1 MTTTKAPDS
10 TDSRKAVMSR
20 ARRATRI
27 EGTPAW
33 VVFIRLFIGF
43 GWLRAVA
50 EKLIEPGW
58 RDGTEIIAF
67 VEGYSVW
74 TLGWYRLIVDNLVV
88 PNTQVVLVILIAAQ
102 VFAGFTLL
110 SGRLL
115 AYGIAVGIFMNLNFL
130 AAGSVDP
137 NVFYLLSQGA
147 IAFWLVERGAASKWR
162 LRSLSVVAIAIYALA
177 MVSIPSITTLHP
189 TRVIIDPAMMFVFL
203 GLAAIVACDQAHRR
217 MTGFRGLPA
226 IDWVLRREEAD
237 VTVDAD
243 AGVVEIR

>member
-1 MTTTKAPDS
+1 
-10 TDSRKAVMSR
+10 MSR
-20 ARRATRI
+20 ARLATRI

-33 VVFIRLFIGF
+33 VVFIRLFIGL

-50 EKLIEPGW
+50 EKLIEPAW
-58 RDGTEIIAF
+58 RDGTDITAF

-74 TLGWYRLIVDNLVV
+74 TLGWYRPIVDNLVV
-88 PNTQVVLVILIAAQ
+88 PNTQVILVILIAAQ
-102 VFAGFTLL
+102 VFAGVSLL

-115 AYGIAVGIFMNLNFL
+115 AYGIGVGIFMNLNFL
-130 AAGSVDP
+130 VAGSVDP

-147 IAFWLVERGAASKWR
+147 IAFWLAERAVASKWR
-162 LRSLSVVAIAIYALA
+162 LRSLSIVAIAIYALA
-177 MVSIPSITTLHP
+177 MMSIPSITTLHP
-189 TRVIIDPAMMFVFL
+189 ARVIIDPAIMFVVL

-243 AGVVEIR
+243 AGIVEIR

>member
-10 TDSRKAVMSR
+10 TESRKAAISR
-20 ARRATRI
+20 ARLATRI

-33 VVFIRLFIGF
+33 VVFIRLFIGL

-50 EKLIEPGW
+50 EKLIEPAW

-74 TLGWYRLIVDNLVV
+74 TLGWYRPIVDNLVV
-88 PNTQVVLVILIAAQ
+88 PNFRVILVILIAAQ
-102 VFAGFTLL
+102 AFAAVTLL

-115 AYGIAVGIFMNLNFL
+115 AYGIGVGIFMNLNFL
-130 AAGSVDP
+130 VAGSVDP

-162 LRSLSVVAIAIYALA
+162 LRTLSLVATTIYALA

-203 GLAAIVACDQAHRR
+203 ALAAIVACDQAHRR

-226 IDWVLRREEAD
+226 VDWVLRREVPD
-237 VTVDAD
+237 VTVDAE
-243 AGVVEIR
+243 AEVVEIR

>member
-1 MTTTKAPDS
+1 MATTKAPDS
-10 TDSRKAVMSR
+10 TSRKAVISR
-20 ARRATRI
+20 ARRVTRI

-43 GWLRAVA
+43 GWLRAVV
-50 EKLIEPGW
+50 EKLIEPAW

-74 TLGWYRLIVDNLVV
+74 TLGWYRPIVDNLVV
-88 PNTQVVLVILIAAQ
+88 PNYQVILVILIAAQ
-102 VFAGFTLL
+102 VFAAVTLL

-115 AYGIAVGIFMNLNFL
+115 AYGIGVGIFMNLNFL
-130 AAGSVDP
+130 VAGSVDP

-147 IAFWLVERGAASKWR
+147 IAFWLAERAVVSKWR
-162 LRSLSVVAIAIYALA
+162 LRLLSVVAIAIYALA

-237 VTVDAD
+237 GTADAD
-243 AGVVEIR
+243 AGVVDIR